1 MLQKKAKAMES
12 RKIAIVGAGVS
23 GLLACKHCIEKGF
36 DPVVFESESGV
47 GGIWSKTI
55 ESTRLQ
61 TPKSFYEF
69 SDFAWPPSV
78 KETFPDHN
86 KVMAYL
92 SSYASNFNILPNIKF
107 NTKVLSIDYYSTT
120 GPSHVDDFESWD
132 LWGGS
137 GEAFSPS
144 GKWNLTVQNARD
156 SSAPP
161 EVTFLAFLLINNNQ
175 VFN

>member
-86 KVMAYL
+86 KVMDYL

-161 EVTFLAFLLINNNQ
+161 EVTFLAFFIDK
-175 VFN
+175 